1 MEEDRY
7 GDATQKKLLNG
18 VLDRYALVPKR
29 KKKKK
34 SVPSKSSLSDSEALT
49 ERAQMKDVGSF
60 ISQKSTIRE
69 KRTGIEMAESL
80 R

>member
-1 MEEDRY
+1 M
-7 GDATQKKLLNG
+7 
-18 VLDRYALVPKR
+18 LDRYALVPKR